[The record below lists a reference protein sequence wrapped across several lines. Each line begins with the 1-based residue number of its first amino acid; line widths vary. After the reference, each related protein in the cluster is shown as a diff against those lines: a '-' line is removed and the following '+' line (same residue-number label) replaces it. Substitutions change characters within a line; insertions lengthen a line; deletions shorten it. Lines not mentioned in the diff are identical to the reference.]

1 MMANMHVSGNTPV
14 VNTIHFL
21 YYTYSFIHFYY
32 TFELLVLLIFWNR
45 VKTAHIAT
53 ENLLSKRVR
62 FGARVITR

>member
-14 VNTIHFL
+14 ANTIHFQ
-21 YYTYSFIHFYY
+21 YYTYRFICFYY
-32 TFELLVLLIFWNR
+32 ISELFVLLIFWNR
-45 VKTAHIAT
+45 VKTAHTAT